1 MRRRRPLAK
10 RVILATVLCGVVG
23 FVSSRFAWRA
33 VTWTAIVRFHEPLAD
48 YMWEAHER
56 ARCEASPSTWS
67 IPLEHG
73 ARAYAYDPA
82 TLASLN
88 PDAPPLDR
96 DLWARVEGGHARV
109 AIGAR
114 GFTLASGGALVHR
127 TGLAGPCAIV
137 QTVWPEQR
145 LQADVLAW
153 IPMGILFAAAI
164 GAGLGFFLI
173 VRPLERVERHRQQL
187 QQHLGDV
194 AHDLKTPI
202 ASLHLAL
209 EQAVDGN
216 RDADVGALLSRALGD
231 TVYLAALT
239 SNLRMA
245 SEMREG
251 WNPAKT
257 GAQAE
262 LGEVVER
269 VVDRARFFAK
279 RRGIAVE
286 CARPDGPTLVDCD
299 PLAAEQAISN
309 VVQNAVTHGES
320 GGHVAVVLERR
331 DGRFSLVV
339 SDDGPGVPPSEI
351 PRLGERTFRSD
362 EARQRDP
369 RGSGLGLA
377 ITSEVCTRCGWTL
390 AFGREEP
397 RGLRVSVTGACR

>member
-1 MRRRRPLAK
+1 VRLRRPLAK
-10 RVILATVLCGVVG
+10 RVILATILCGVVG
-23 FVSSRFAWRA
+23 FVSSRVAWRA
-33 VTWTAIVRFHEPLAD
+33 ITWAAIVRFHEPLAD
-48 YMWEAHER
+48 YMWEAHEKS
-56 ARCEASPSTWS
+56 RCEASPATWS
-67 IPLEHG
+67 ITLAHG
-73 ARAYAYDPA
+73 AHAFAYDPA

-88 PDAPPLDR
+88 PQAPPLQR
-96 DLWARVEGGHARV
+96 DLWAQVERGPARV
-109 AIGAR
+109 AIGAH

-127 TGLAGPCAIV
+127 TGDSGPCAVV
-137 QTVWPEQR
+137 QTVWPVQR
-145 LQADVLAW
+145 LQVDVLAW
-153 IPMGILFAAAI
+153 IPMGILFAAAA

-173 VRPLERVERHRQQL
+173 VRPLERVERHRQEL
-187 QQHLGDV
+187 QRHLGDV
-194 AHDLKTPI
+194 AHDLRTPI

-216 RDADVGALLSRALGD
+216 RDTEVGALLSRALGD

-239 SNLRMA
+239 ANLRMA

-251 WNPAKT
+251 WNPATT
-257 GAQAE
+257 GTEADLAE
-262 LGEVVER
+262 IVER

-286 CARPDGPTLVDCD
+286 CARPDGPTKVACD
-299 PLAAEQAISN
+299 PVAAEQAISN
-309 VVQNAVTHGES
+309 VVQNAVTYGES

-331 DGRFSLVV
+331 EGRFSLVV

-377 ITSEVCTRCGWTL
+377 ITSEVCTRCGWSL

-397 RGLRVSVTGACR
+397 RGLRVSITGACR

>member
-1 MRRRRPLAK
+1 VRLRRPLAK
-10 RVILATVLCGVVG
+10 RVILATVLCGIVG
-23 FVSSRFAWRA
+23 FVSARFAWRA
-33 VTWTAIVRFHEPLAD
+33 VTWAAIVRFHEPLAD
-48 YMWEAHER
+48 YMWEEHEKT
-56 ARCEASPSTWS
+56 RCEASPSTWS
-67 IPLEHG
+67 IKLAHE

-82 TLASLN
+82 TLASRN
-88 PDAPPLDR
+88 PEAPPLRR
-96 DLWARVEGGHARV
+96 DLWSQVERGPARV

-114 GFTLASGGALVHR
+114 GMTLASGGALVHR
-127 TGLAGPCAIV
+127 TADAGPCAIV
-137 QTVWPEQR
+137 QTVWPEQQ
-145 LQADVLAW
+145 LQADMLAW
-153 IPMGILFAAAI
+153 FPMGILFAASAA
-164 GAGLGFFLI
+164 AGLGFFLI
-173 VRPLERVERHRQQL
+173 VRPLERVERHRQEL
-187 QQHLGDV
+187 QRHLADV

-216 RDADVGALLSRALGD
+216 RDAEVDALLSRALGD

-251 WNPAKT
+251 WNPATT
-257 GAQAE
+257 GAQADLVE
-262 LGEVVER
+262 IVER

-286 CARPDGPTLVDCD
+286 CARPDGPTNVGCD
-299 PLAAEQAISN
+299 PVAAEQAISN
-309 VVQNAVTHGES
+309 VVQNAVTYGES

-331 DGRFSLVV
+331 DGRFSLAV

-397 RGLRVSVTGACR
+397 RGLRVSITGACR